1 MDASRPFIFIVTVS
15 FMFGMNVSAD
25 SKSCKG
31 TWELVFHAP
40 SGNGEDVLKAWTT
53 KHSNCDIISVKFQLD
68 TFGETVAF
76 IEFDGRNTDDMNWFH
91 NSRILNSS
99 WTDMQKAGSFNVF
112 SINKENQYGRNF
124 FINRSY
130 AGCGADTGW
139 FVVNDVSGSK
149 PCDWEKVI
157 NETYPQF
164 LYSKNGKVTKWDAK
178 DYGTAHVLN
187 IYIQRGSSS
196 ATANADLQ

>member
-1 MDASRPFIFIVTVS
+1 M
-15 FMFGMNVSAD
+15 
-25 SKSCKG
+25 
-31 TWELVFHAP
+31 
-40 SGNGEDVLKAWTT
+40 
-53 KHSNCDIISVKFQLD
+53 
-68 TFGETVAF
+68 AF

-99 WTDMQKAGSFNVF
+99 WTDMQKAGTFNVF
-112 SINKENQYGRNF
+112 SINKLVLSNLFTLFLFAFQYRLKCSPKLCIFWNDYVIITFLWLCFRENQYGRNF

-130 AGCGADTGW
+130 GGCGADTGW

-164 LYSKNGKVTKWDAK
+164 LYGKNGKVTKWGAK
-178 DYGTAHVLN
+178 GKLHIIVIGVN
-187 IYIQRGSSS
+187 
-196 ATANADLQ
+196 NV